1 MIFGFASLYK
11 AFIKCR
17 KNKRNTANALRFE
30 QNLLENLCDLETSLK
45 TKSYRPNR
53 SIAFLSNSPK
63 LREIFAADFR
73 DRVVHHLL
81 VPHLAKVFEPK
92 FIYDVYNNREGK
104 GIHQATKRAK
114 QFAVRHKNGYYLQ
127 LDIKSFFYNIDKNIL
142 YDKIAKE
149 IKDKD
154 ILWLTKIIIDN
165 DVTSNYHFKGDKR
178 KLELLP
184 PHKTLFKIAKN
195 KGLPIGNLT
204 SQFFANVYM
213 NDFDNFVKRTL
224 KCKCYIRYVDDFV
237 IFWSSLEELKELK
250 ITIEEYLFY
259 TLQLELRQDSKCR
272 PIKDGLD
279 FLGYIIRPNYIL
291 TRNRVVN
298 NYKYKKAKYLSQY
311 EAMEGEMSLEEI
323 KRFLS
328 VQASFL
334 GHISH
339 GDSYNLKQ
347 KVGIIDETQCIYPT
361 RISW

>member
-1 MIFGFASLYK
+1 M
-11 AFIKCR
+11 
-17 KNKRNTANALRFE
+17 
-30 QNLLENLCDLETSLK
+30 
-45 TKSYRPNR
+45 
-53 SIAFLSNSPK
+53 
-63 LREIFAADFR
+63 
-73 DRVVHHLL
+73 
-81 VPHLAKVFEPK
+81 
-92 FIYDVYNNREGK
+92 
-104 GIHQATKRAK
+104 
-114 QFAVRHKNGYYLQ
+114 
-127 LDIKSFFYNIDKNIL
+127 
-142 YDKIAKE
+142 
-149 IKDKD
+149 
-154 ILWLTKIIIDN
+154 WLTKIIIDN

-237 IFWSSLEELKELK
+237 IFGSSLEELKELK
-250 ITIEEYLFY
+250 ITIEDYLYF
-259 TLQLELRQDSKCR
+259 TLQLELREDSKCR
-272 PIKDGLD
+272 AIKDGLD

-298 NYKYKKAKYLSQY
+298 NYKYKKAKYLTAY
-311 EAMEGEMSLEEI
+311 EASHCECNEAIQRGNGLLHDVRNDERGHSDGHCERSVAIHKNKPRRDKPMSLEEI

-347 KVGIIDETQCIYPT
+347 KVGIIDEKQCTYPT
-361 RISW
+361 RIGW